1 MPPVG
6 TRRHKGG
13 FSMFRRFISC
23 VSLLFLVGAA
33 GSAIAEERYQP
44 FAENRGWTVAYDRQ
58 DKVCIAS
65 PKGAKDGLFFI
76 RPNGNVVVVLV
87 ATSKL
92 GWLTHEQDYDVVVH
106 TDRRKWTGT
115 MRANVTD
122 GSGGLYLTNP
132 HASFM
137 AALRDAARM
146 TLSVDNVSYG
156 PFSLSGSSDTLKQI
170 ANCARA
176 LDRGDFG
183 PARTEETT
191 QAREVTIGS
200 GMMVD
205 WTREDFGKTYT
216 NGEWALTLNGEDSD
230 EGTATAVLSVRHK
243 DKGET
248 VIRLETGPD
257 EMARGQ
263 IGIYPLQW
271 AEPGVVFSSFS
282 GGAHCCTA
290 VALAHASDDA
300 VKTVELGTF
309 DGFGVTPADLDED
322 GNVEFDLRDDRFLYA
337 FSSYAES
344 APPVKIM
351 GLRDGEARDVTRE
364 DAFRPVIERRL
375 TASMRACFEQSTAG
389 VCAGALGNAALMG
402 YFPAALELMALE
414 EIDKQ
419 MEDYFLDCDDT
430 TACKGQKRF
439 EDFAEAVA
447 WRLENWGYGTQA
459 VLDDKVTAFVEELAR
474 AKDGYAPEN
483 ANAENEYSC
492 GMGPL
497 TFEYDAAKKRAL
509 VRGYEYGCNFGAAA
523 MLKDSLVVDL
533 LCSGE
538 ADFWLDR
545 HVYARDGEAL
555 MSLSAT
561 GALDAGGATRFDR
574 CPAKPAGSSQP

>member
-1 MPPVG
+1 MVR
-6 TRRHKGG
+6 T
-13 FSMFRRFISC
+13 FISY
-23 VSLLFLVGAA
+23 VFLLFLVGIA
-33 GSAIAEERYQP
+33 GPAHSEERYQP
-44 FAENRGWTVAYDRQ
+44 FAENRGWTVAYDHQ

-87 ATSKL
+87 ATAKL
-92 GWLTHEQDYDVVVH
+92 GWLTNEQDYDVVVH

-132 HASFM
+132 NASFM
-137 AALRDAARM
+137 AALRDAGRM
-146 TLSVDNVSYG
+146 SLTVDNVSYG
-156 PFSLSGSSDTLKQI
+156 PFSLSGSSDTIRQI
-170 ANCARA
+170 ADCARA

-183 PARTEETT
+183 GTGTQETV
-191 QAREVTIGS
+191 QAKEVTIGS
-200 GMMVD
+200 RMMVD
-205 WTREDFGKTYT
+205 WTRADFGKTYS
-216 NGEWALTLNGEDSD
+216 GEDWTLTLSGEEND
-230 EGTATAVLSVRHK
+230 EGTATAVLKVRHK

-257 EMARGQ
+257 DMARGRV
-263 IGIYPLQW
+263 GIYPLQW
-271 AEPGVVFSSFS
+271 GELGVVFSSFS

-290 VALAHASDDA
+290 VALAHAGDDA

-309 DGFGVTPADLDED
+309 DGFGVRPADLDED

-344 APPVKIM
+344 LAPVKIM
-351 GLRDGEARDVTRE
+351 ALRDGAVNDVTRE

-375 TASMRACFEQSTAG
+375 TASMRMCFEQSAAG
-389 VCAGALGNAALMG
+389 VCAGALGHAALLG

-414 EIDKQ
+414 EIDRQ

-430 TACKGQKRF
+430 TACKGKKRF
-439 EDFAEAVA
+439 EDFAETAA
-447 WRLENWGYGTQA
+447 WRLENWGYETDA
-459 VLDDKVTAFVEELAR
+459 VLDDTVKTFVQELAK
-474 AKDGYAPEN
+474 AKDGYAPES

-492 GMGPL
+492 DMGPL
-497 TFEYDAAKKRAL
+497 TFEFDAVKGRAL

-538 ADFWLDR
+538 GDFWLDR
-545 HVYARDGEAL
+545 HVYAQDGEAL

-561 GALDAGGATRFDR
+561 GALDAGGATRFKA
-574 CPAKPAGSSQP
+574 CPAKPAGSNQP